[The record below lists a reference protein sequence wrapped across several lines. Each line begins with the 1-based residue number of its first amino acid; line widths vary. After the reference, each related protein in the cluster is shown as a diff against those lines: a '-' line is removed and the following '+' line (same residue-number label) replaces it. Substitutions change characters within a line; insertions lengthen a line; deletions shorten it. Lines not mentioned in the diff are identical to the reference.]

1 MDTKWKKY
9 KYSGANKALCVLI
22 ACFFAAALM
31 LNIMSLVKYA
41 AFFEDNLFNSD
52 KVGFYSSYV
61 FKGTFSMDI
70 DSVFY
75 YTNIDADNKMYEAA
89 KAEYVEEGLAAYKEA
104 EQKCRKSA
112 DEIEDY
118 QSSYDYAYDED
129 YAYYETTTSYYS
141 NGYYEGDNGYY
152 YTKTFRF
159 DNFGVT
165 DNISDG
171 MNFGHSDETAME
183 LLESYYGRTNE
194 SPLQDYYRIRNNNYE
209 NLKNIQYYAEN
220 ADGTVVTNVSDKDTF
235 INSVKSGTGDYIA
248 YEAGHLSYSSNL
260 DGAALYSGL
269 AHTEIVDCNMYFLV
283 NSEFAQDDMYAELYA
298 DYQEACDININ
309 FVIAN
314 MIISV
319 IGMIAFAVVSCR
331 LAGHTEQGVSIALLD
346 KLPADFHFALMGAS
360 VAAIV
365 TGTTFLICEYSDTI
379 GRYGWVGEFSVNF
392 FKTIWPSV
400 LFAGAGIAVYLLIL
414 SFAASLSRALK
425 AGLPIF
431 KNLLIVRLIILIWK
445 IFVFIFKTFFKF
457 CKMVLRGI
465 VKICRGIAKFFGTIG
480 FKPKKLNKMAVIT
493 TILYTLFNAFSFII
507 IALLVCAYDGF
518 ANFCGG
524 LGILVL
530 LGIDAFLIYKA
541 VRYMKALDDVISTSE
556 KREPLPY
563 SADKLPESLR
573 VLANSLEATNA
584 ELQNAVIKAV
594 KDERTKTELITNVS
608 HDLKTPL
615 TSVINYIDLLQ
626 KCNIED
632 EDAKK
637 YMQVIDEKS
646 KKLKRLIEDLI
657 EASKV
662 SSGNVTINKTKLN
675 LNELAAQA
683 VVEEQTDIEKNN
695 LQLVFEESTVKHIVF
710 ADGTK
715 IYRVFENLLSNARK
729 YSAPGSRVYAR
740 VYSDDKFGYF
750 EIKNI
755 SKEPLNISA
764 DELTERFVRGDKS
777 RSEDGNGLGLSIAK
791 ELCRLNDGELII
803 KIDGDLFKAT
813 VKIPKEE

>member
-31 LNIMSLVKYA
+31 LNIMSFVLYS
-41 AFFEDNLFNSD
+41 AFFGDNIFNAD
-52 KVGFYSSYV
+52 KDNFYHCSAFESSFRRDV
-61 FKGTFSMDI
+61 S
-70 DSVFY
+70 SVFY
-75 YTNIDADNKMYEAA
+75 YTNIDAYNKEFENA

-112 DEIEDY
+112 DEIENY
-118 QSSYDYAYDED
+118 QSSYNYLYDEN
-129 YAYYETTTSYYS
+129 YEYYETTEARYS

-159 DNFGVT
+159 ENFAVT
-165 DNISDG
+165 DNFNEG
-171 MNFGHSDETAME
+171 MDFGHSDEEAID
-183 LLESYYGRTNE
+183 LLERYYDRTNDF
-194 SPLQDYYRIRNNNYE
+194 PFNNYWDGNNNQ

-220 ADGTVVTNVSDKDTF
+220 ADGTVVSNVSDRDAF
-235 INSVKSGTGDYIA
+235 INRVKSGTGDYFA
-248 YEAGHLSYSSNL
+248 YEAGSLSCSPNL
-260 DGAALYSGL
+260 KGTIY
-269 AHTEIVDCNMYFLV
+269 HMERTDCNVYFLID
-283 NSEFAQDDMYAELYA
+283 SEFEQDDSYA
-298 DYQEACDININ
+298 DLNAAYQKACDININ

-331 LAGHTEQGVSIALLD
+331 LAGHTEQGVSTALLD

-360 VAAIV
+360 VAVIV
-365 TGTTFLICEYSDTI
+365 TGTAILIGEYGSTI
-379 GRYGWVGEFSVNF
+379 GRYGWVEEFLANF

-414 SFAASLSRALK
+414 SFAASLSRAFK

-445 IFVFIFKTFFKF
+445 ILVFIFKTFFKF
-457 CKMVLRGI
+457 CKMVL
-465 VKICRGIAKFFGTIG
+465 RGIAKFFGTIG
-480 FKPKKLNKMAVIT
+480 FKPKKLNKKTVIAT
-493 TILYTLFNAFSFII
+493 VLYTLFNIFSFII
-507 IALLVCAYDGF
+507 IALFFGAYNGF
-518 ANFCGG
+518 ASFCGA

-530 LGIDAFLIYKA
+530 LGIDSLLIYKA
-541 VRYMKALDDVISTSE
+541 VKYMKALDDVISTSE

-573 VLANSLEATNA
+573 ILANSLEATNA

-803 KIDGDLFKAT
+803 KIDGDLFKA
-813 VKIPKEE
+813 

>member
-1 MDTKWKKY
+1 MVLDTKWKKY
-9 KYSGANKALCVLI
+9 KYSGVNKALCVLV
-22 ACFFAAALM
+22 ACFFAVAFM
-31 LNIMSLVKYA
+31 LNIMSFVKYA
-41 AFFEDNLFNSD
+41 AFFEDDLFNSD
-52 KVGFYSSYV
+52 KVGFYNSHV
-61 FKGTFSMDI
+61 FEYTFSIDI

-75 YTNIDADNKMYEAA
+75 YTNIDAENKVYEAA

-112 DEIEDY
+112 DEIENY
-118 QSSYDYAYDED
+118 QSSYNYLYDEN
-129 YAYYETTTSYYS
+129 YEYYETTEARYS

-165 DNISDG
+165 DNVNEG
-171 MNFGHSDETAME
+171 MDFGHSDEMAME

-194 SPLQDYYRIRNNNYE
+194 SWLQDSYRNIDNDYK

-220 ADGTVVTNVSDKDTF
+220 ADGTVVTNVNDKDTF

-248 YEAGHLSYSSNL
+248 YEAGRLSYSSNL
-260 DGAALYSGL
+260 EGVAFYLGL
-269 AHTEIVDCNMYFLV
+269 AHTEKADCSIYFLV
-283 NSEFAQDDMYAELYA
+283 DSEFSQDDMYAELYA

-314 MIISV
+314 VFISI
-319 IGMIAFAVVSCR
+319 IGMIAFAVISCR
-331 LAGHTEQGVSIALLD
+331 LAGHTEKGVSTAVLD
-346 KLPADFHFALMGAS
+346 KLPADFHFALMGAF

-365 TGTTFLICEYSDTI
+365 TGAVVLIVEYSNI
-379 GRYGWVGEFSVNF
+379 YGREGFVDALILNVLKSP
-392 FKTIWPSV
+392 WPAV

-414 SFAASLSRALK
+414 SFAASLSRAFK

-431 KNLLIVRLIILIWK
+431 KNLLIVRLVNLIWK
-445 IFVFIFKTFFKF
+445 IFVYIFKTFFKF

-465 VKICRGIAKFFGTIG
+465 VKFFGTIG
-480 FKPKKLNKMAVIT
+480 FKPKKLNKKTVMATVF
-493 TILYTLFNAFSFII
+493 YMLFNIFSFII

-518 ANFCGG
+518 ANFCGA

-530 LGIDAFLIYKA
+530 LGIDSFLIYKA
-541 VRYMKALDDVISTSE
+541 VKYMKALDDVISTSE

-573 VLANSLEATNA
+573 ILANSLEATNA

-683 VVEEQTDIEKNN
+683 VVEEQSDIEKND
-695 LQLVFEESTVKHIVF
+695 LQLIFEESTSKHIVF

-740 VYSDDKFGYF
+740 VYSDEKFGYF

-803 KIDGDLFKAT
+803 TIDGDLFKAT
-813 VKIPKEE
+813 VKIPKE